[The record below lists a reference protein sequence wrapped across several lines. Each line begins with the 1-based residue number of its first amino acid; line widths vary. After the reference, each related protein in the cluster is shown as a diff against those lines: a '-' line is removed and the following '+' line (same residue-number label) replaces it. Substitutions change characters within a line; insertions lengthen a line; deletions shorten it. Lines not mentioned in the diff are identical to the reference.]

1 MAKQSTRKKTT
12 KTEAAPQEDVL
23 GDVSPQVLHGVTA
36 LRGQTNNLLTEV
48 GRVEVHKDRL
58 LKEIYRLD
66 DEATRLLQEEAKR
79 LEIPEGTPWRMT
91 PEGKAMVVKE

>member
-12 KTEAAPQEDVL
+12 KTEAPEEGVL

-66 DEATRLLQEEAKR
+66 DEATRLLQQEAKR
-79 LEIPEGTPWRMT
+79 LEIPDGTPWRMT